1 VDAFTGAG
9 ISLRDKAIVVVKSTQ
24 HFHAEFAPIARK
36 ILYVST
42 PGAMSFDFAAI
53 PYRLRS
59 PDYWPRVPD
68 PHGAQE
74 I

>member
-1 VDAFTGAG
+1 M
-9 ISLRDKAIVVVKSTQ
+9 VVKSTQ
-24 HFHAEFAPIARK
+24 HFHAAFAPIART

-42 PGAMSFDFAAI
+42 PGAMNFDFAAI

-59 PDYWPRVPD
+59 LDYWPRVPN
-68 PHGAQE
+68 PHGADA